1 MWKTDALK
9 IETGSKE
16 NGSEKIHDFCSKNNA
31 KLIHICCQK

>member
-16 NGSEKIHDFCSKNNA
+16 NGSKKMIFVPKIMQN
-31 KLIHICCQK
+31 